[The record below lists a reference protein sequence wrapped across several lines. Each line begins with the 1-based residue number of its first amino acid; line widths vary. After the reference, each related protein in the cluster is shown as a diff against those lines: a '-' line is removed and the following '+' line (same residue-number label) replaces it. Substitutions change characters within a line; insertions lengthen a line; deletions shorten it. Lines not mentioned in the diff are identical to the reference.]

1 MNDIQKEIEILLGQ
15 LHKIR
20 VNLNKAPS
28 RRYLKS
34 TIKNKLNISR
44 SLYNDI
50 NNKLVAIEHIIDSK
64 HCEFLIKATRAEF
77 SEIQLILKT
86 KLSEH
91 MKPVSF
97 KSTVYAIILSN
108 YLAKTH
114 IMAFDMKTATS
125 IVQTYDGTADN
136 LDAFIDAAN
145 LLKDYVKNEQVATA
159 VRFLRTRLT
168 GKARLGLPE
177 NLNTIDAIINDVKAR
192 CSEQVSPENILA
204 KLKSTKQKGDANSLC
219 DEVDNL
225 TNKLKSIYVGQGI
238 PDGVAKS
245 MATKAGVDALINGV
259 NNFETKLILKAGNF
273 SNIKEAVQKVQENNS
288 STQTNSQNSAQVM
301 TCNTQRNNFY
311 RNNRGR
317 RFNNRGGNSS
327 TPRDRNN
334 QHNNRNNNRQQG
346 RYQHQN
352 NNNNNNYYNRG
363 GRRDN
368 RPRQVYATNA
378 AQVQPVV
385 QNMPFGPY
393 AIPQAQNLQQI
404 AVPAGTPQQNL
415 NFLCRANQGPTPQQQ
430 FIQ

>member
-1 MNDIQKEIEILLGQ
+1 M
-15 LHKIR
+15 
-20 VNLNKAPS
+20 
-28 RRYLKS
+28 
-34 TIKNKLNISR
+34 
-44 SLYNDI
+44 
-50 NNKLVAIEHIIDSK
+50 
-64 HCEFLIKATRAEF
+64 IKASRFEYT
-77 SEIQLILKT
+77 EISQIIT
-86 KLSEH
+86 DKLAH
-91 MKPVSF
+91 CTGRLSF
-97 KSTVYAIILSN
+97 KSIVIAIIFNNRLIK
-108 YLAKTH
+108 LTK
-114 IMAFDMKTATS
+114 MVFDMKTATS
-125 IVQTYDGTADN
+125 IVQTYDGSADN
-136 LDAFIDAAN
+136 LDAFVDAAN
-145 LLKDYVKNEQVATA
+145 LLKDYIAEGELQTA
-159 VRFLRTRLT
+159 IRFLKTRLT

-177 NLNTIDAIINDVKAR
+177 NLNTIDAIVNDVKAR

-273 SNIKEAVQKVQENNS
+273 SNIKEAVQKVQENGT

-301 TCNTQRNNFY
+301 TYNTQRNNFN

-317 RFNNRGGNSS
+317 RFSNRGGNSS

-334 QHNNRNNNRQQG
+334 QYNNRTNNRQQG
-346 RYQHQN
+346 RYQHRN
-352 NNNNNNYYNRG
+352 YNNNNNYYNRG

-378 AQVQPVV
+378 AQVQPMV